1 MNTGCRGWDRTS
13 ASAGQS
19 RMPYRLATR
28 HYIRG
33 LASPLHVPA
42 LYYILLY
49 LRFFS
54 DDSTSLGPFSLM
66 KLVRWDLN
74 PHLPE
79 PQSGALP
86 IKLPTKQWRQ
96 SH

>member
-49 LRFFS
+49 LRLFS
-54 DDSTSLGPFSLM
+54 DDSTSLGSFFSDEAREMGL
-66 KLVRWDLN
+66 
-74 PHLPE
+74 E
-79 PQSGALP
+79 PTFARAT
-86 IKLPTKQWRQ
+86 IWCFTN
-96 SH
+96 